1 MKTYDVVI
9 VGGGTGGLVSAHIA
23 AGLGARVALVERD
36 RTGGDCLWTGCVPSK
51 SLIAA
56 ADLAHRMRHAQR
68 VGLEPVQPRIDFASV
83 MARVRSAQA
92 AIEPHDSPERL
103 RAAGVEVIKATAAF
117 SGARTLRAGER
128 ELRFRRAI
136 VATGSEPGLPPI
148 PGLADAE
155 PLTSDDVW
163 ELEQLPPRLLVIGG
177 GPIGCELAQA
187 FARLGSAVVV
197 LESLPRLLAR
207 EEPRASRL
215 VEERLRADGVDVR
228 TGLSLESVVA
238 MSAGAGRAQL
248 SDGTEVAFDRV
259 LVATGRSPRTR
270 GLGLEAVGVD
280 IGGAGNVITDARL
293 RTTNPAVYAVGDVT
307 GGMPFTHVAA
317 YHARVAVPNAL
328 LGLRRR
334 ADTHGIPW
342 VTFTDPEI
350 AHVGL
355 TRDQARERWG
365 ERTQLVDFDYENL
378 DRAITAGDATGFVC
392 LIGDPKDRL
401 VGATVAAP
409 AGGEVIAE
417 LAAWM
422 ARRAKID
429 AVSRTVHA
437 YPTFA
442 EGPARAAD
450 EHIRRKL
457 LNPRHRR
464 LARPAL
470 ALGRLLAR

>member
-1 MKTYDVVI
+1 
-9 VGGGTGGLVSAHIA
+9 
-23 AGLGARVALVERD
+23 
-36 RTGGDCLWTGCVPSK
+36 
-51 SLIAA
+51 
-56 ADLAHRMRHAQR
+56 
-68 VGLEPVQPRIDFASV
+68 
-83 MARVRSAQA
+83 
-92 AIEPHDSPERL
+92 
-103 RAAGVEVIKATAAF
+103 
-117 SGARTLRAGER
+117 
-128 ELRFRRAI
+128 
-136 VATGSEPGLPPI
+136 
-148 PGLADAE
+148 
-155 PLTSDDVW
+155 
-163 ELEQLPPRLLVIGG
+163 
-177 GPIGCELAQA
+177 
-187 FARLGSAVVV
+187 
-197 LESLPRLLAR
+197 
-207 EEPRASRL
+207 
-215 VEERLRADGVDVR
+215 
-228 TGLSLESVVA
+228 

-409 AGGEVIAE
+409 AGGEAIAE